1 MPNTETSLDLDEIFA
16 PIREELDAVERE
28 YMRHIQSRIEI
39 IPQIGRYIQKGGG
52 KRIRPA
58 LLLMA
63 SRLSSYKG
71 EQAILYAS
79 VVEFIHTNVY
89 TIAVV

>member
-16 PIREELDAVERE
+16 PIREDLDAVERE
-28 YMRHIQSRIEI
+28 YMRHVQSRVEI

-63 SRLSSYKG
+63 SRLIS
-71 EQAILYAS
+71 
-79 VVEFIHTNVY
+79 
-89 TIAVV
+89 